1 MNTPSRV
8 SQAFLA
14 TVISAGIF
22 FWQSD
27 VNVLQHVC
35 ILARVDENLIKE
47 EKNGLRTWGRRE
59 GATAFRKRLLNS
71 LLHSRKPTYVYENY
85 RKNEKQD
92 LFFFPNSGYFKVL
105 ILHFLSAPLKTFPFP
120 NPNVI

>member
-71 LLHSRKPTYVYENY
+71 LLHSRKPTS
-85 RKNEKQD
+85 
-92 LFFFPNSGYFKVL
+92 L
-105 ILHFLSAPLKTFPFP
+105 
-120 NPNVI
+120 